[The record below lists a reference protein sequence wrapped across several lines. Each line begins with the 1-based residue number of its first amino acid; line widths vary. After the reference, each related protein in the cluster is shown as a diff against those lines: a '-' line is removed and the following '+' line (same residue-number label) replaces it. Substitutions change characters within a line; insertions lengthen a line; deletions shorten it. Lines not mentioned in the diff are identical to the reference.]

1 MKFILP
7 LLLAFSLN
15 SFAEE
20 TLSLIKPDAV
30 KSHHVGDVI
39 QRFEANGLKIAA
51 LKMIRLTQGQ
61 AEEFYVEHQGKPFFN
76 DLTSFMTSGPIVAI
90 VLSGPDAIKKNRELM
105 GATDFQKAAPGT
117 LRKDF
122 ATSVTKN
129 AVHGSDSVASA
140 RREISFF
147 FADDQIVNLH

>member
-1 MKFILP
+1 MKLILP

-15 SFAEE
+15 CFAEE

-30 KSHHVGDVI
+30 QSHHVGDVI

-51 LKMIRLTQGQ
+51 LKMIRLTPKQ
-61 AEEFYVEHQGKPFFN
+61 AEEFYGEHQDKPFFN
-76 DLTSFMTSGPIVAI
+76 DLTTFMTSGPIVAV

-117 LRKDF
+117 LRKNF

-147 FADDQIVNLH
+147 FADDEIVNLH